1 MPLILGP
8 MDVFPGAE
16 TESIRRS
23 LEAAAP
29 ACASGITW
37 TVSVYEG
44 PDLAGTRVTI
54 DGPVLSMI
62 WTPWTEECS
71 GRYSMVLMRDG
82 SDWPKQLQESV
93 GQMIKR
99 SS

>member
-1 MPLILGP
+1 MSLILGP

-16 TESIRRS
+16 TESIRGT

-44 PDLAGTRVTI
+44 PDLAGPRVNARRTRALDDLDAVDPGTLRPI
-54 DGPVLSMI
+54 L
-62 WTPWTEECS
+62 
-71 GRYSMVLMRDG
+71 DG
-82 SDWPKQLQESV
+82 SDA
-93 GQMIKR
+93 
-99 SS
+99 